1 MSRLKVFITMSVLCL
16 SLISCVIL
24 PDDYQNEIDDAVRFH
39 VSAADFLAHHKNTE
53 ASKIFIEEIIVEQ
66 GHSISHFQKQN
77 SNIQESI
84 TNALN
89 GNLYTQKESFKQ
101 LLEEKAQANNSFA
114 KEILSIYETK
124 EISLSE
130 FSTLSDKPGS
140 LIGEFTET
148 RSSIR
153 FKFVWKSTSLND
165 IWLIE
170 PNKGD
175 FKSYLSKIQ
184 RSAKPKIT
192 TKRSSK
198 WNETI
203 EECVANAY
211 SGKFSD
217 KDIMTPEFY
226 KNFHNALKYSELD
239 DWAQYGYWHFEDGTT
254 HTIQIIKHEQTDS
267 KNAKV
272 HIKLDSDRE
281 IKSTEIVLFVKQ
293 IENSWRVDDICGIK
307 DSEIIYSIWDFA
319 TVLVAESESD
329 HEGNC

>member
-1 MSRLKVFITMSVLCL
+1 MSVLCL

-24 PDDYQNEIDDAVRFH
+24 PDDYQTEIDDAIKFY
-39 VSAADFLAHHKNTE
+39 VSAADFLADHKNDE
-53 ASKIFIEEIIVEQ
+53 ASKTFIEEIIVEQ
-66 GHSISHFQKQN
+66 GHSISHFLKQN

-84 TNALN
+84 TNALK
-89 GNLYTQKESFKQ
+89 GNLYAKKESFKEV
-101 LLEEKAQANNSFA
+101 LEEKAQANNSFA

-148 RSSIR
+148 HSSIR
-153 FKFVWKSTSLND
+153 FKFVWKDTSLNA

-184 RSAKPKIT
+184 SSSKPKIT

-203 EECVANAY
+203 EDCVTNAY
-211 SGKFSD
+211 SGTFRD
-217 KDIMTPEFY
+217 QDIMTPEFY
-226 KNFHNALKYSELD
+226 KNFHNALKYSEID
-239 DWAQYGYWHFEDGTT
+239 DWAQYGYWRFEDGTT
-254 HTIQIIKHEQTDS
+254 HSIQIIKYEQIDS
-267 KNAKV
+267 KDAKV
-272 HIKLDSDRE
+272 HIKLDSDRN

-329 HEGNC
+329 HEGNY

>member
-1 MSRLKVFITMSVLCL
+1 MKIIFLLSALLL
-16 SLISCVIL
+16 SLVSCVSI
-24 PDDYQNEIDDAVRFH
+24 PDDYQTEIDDAITFY

-153 FKFVWKSTSLND
+153 FKFVWKDTSLNA

-175 FKSYLSKIQ
+175 FKSYLSKI
-184 RSAKPKIT
+184 
-192 TKRSSK
+192 SK
-198 WNETI
+198 T
-203 EECVANAY
+203 
-211 SGKFSD
+211 
-217 KDIMTPEFY
+217 
-226 KNFHNALKYSELD
+226 
-239 DWAQYGYWHFEDGTT
+239 
-254 HTIQIIKHEQTDS
+254 
-267 KNAKV
+267 
-272 HIKLDSDRE
+272 
-281 IKSTEIVLFVKQ
+281 
-293 IENSWRVDDICGIK
+293 
-307 DSEIIYSIWDFA
+307 
-319 TVLVAESESD
+319 
-329 HEGNC
+329 

>member
-1 MSRLKVFITMSVLCL
+1 MKKFIILNILYLC
-16 SLISCVIL
+16 LISCVIL
-24 PDDYQNEIDDAVRFH
+24 PDDYQTEIDDAVRFY
-39 VSAADFLAHHKNTE
+39 VSAADFLAHHKSDE
-53 ASKIFIEEIIVEQ
+53 ASKMFINEIVVEQ

-77 SNIQESI
+77 SNMQESI
-84 TNALN
+84 TNALK
-89 GNLYTQKESFKQ
+89 GNLYAKKESFKEV
-101 LLEEKAQANNSFA
+101 LEEKAQANNSFA

-153 FKFVWKSTSLND
+153 FKFVWKDTSLNA

-184 RSAKPKIT
+184 SSSKPKIT

-203 EECVANAY
+203 EDCVTNAY
-211 SGKFSD
+211 SGTFRD
-217 KDIMTPEFY
+217 QDIMTPEFY
-226 KNFHNALKYSELD
+226 KNFHNALKYSEID
-239 DWAQYGYWHFEDGTT
+239 DWAQYGYWRYEDGTT
-254 HTIQIIKHEQTDS
+254 HSIQIIKYEQIDS
-267 KNAKV
+267 EGAKV
-272 HIKLDSDRE
+272 HIKLDSDRN

-293 IENSWRVDDICGIK
+293 IENSWKVDDICGIK

-329 HEGNC
+329 HEGNY